1 MCSKKSFSSLEV
13 LKRLSHAHTAITDG
27 FLREIA
33 MQTQENGSSTVSR
46 ARGDESPVVPGKKKE
61 EGSTS
66 KQKQGYVSI
75 TPSYSR
81 VSEKLRRISSG
92 SLQCS
97 LFCGGQR
104 CKYENAGRWGEK
116 DKALQGLFS
125 HWVTDNILAMARPST
140 HIFEKVQLVEQF
152 RT

>member
-1 MCSKKSFSSLEV
+1 
-13 LKRLSHAHTAITDG
+13 
-27 FLREIA
+27 
-33 MQTQENGSSTVSR
+33 MQTQGNGSSAVSR
-46 ARGDESPVVPGKKKE
+46 AQGDESPVVPRKKKE

-104 CKYENAGRWGEK
+104 CKYENAGRWGEE
-116 DKALQGLFS
+116 DKALRGLFS

-140 HIFEKVQLVEQF
+140 HIFEEVQLVEQF
-152 RT
+152 KT

>member
-1 MCSKKSFSSLEV
+1 MCSKKSFSLLEV
-13 LKRLSHAHTAITDG
+13 LKTHTHCHTWVSTGDSDADTGKWLAHRIQGAG
-27 FLREIA
+27 GRIA
-33 MQTQENGSSTVSR
+33 CRT
-46 ARGDESPVVPGKKKE
+46 KE
-61 EGSTS
+61 EGGRIKRR
-66 KQKQGYVSI
+66 KQNQGYVSI

-116 DKALQGLFS
+116 DRALRGLFS

-140 HIFEKVQLVEQF
+140 HIFEEFQLVEQF
-152 RT
+152 KT

>member
-1 MCSKKSFSSLEV
+1 
-13 LKRLSHAHTAITDG
+13 
-27 FLREIA
+27 
-33 MQTQENGSSTVSR
+33 MQTQGNGSSAVSR
-46 ARGDESPVVPGKKKE
+46 AQGDESPVVPRKKKE

-66 KQKQGYVSI
+66 KQKQDYVSI

-104 CKYENAGRWGEK
+104 CKYENVMNSDSSES
-116 DKALQGLFS
+116 DHCSLCYELFLTTDGF
-125 HWVTDNILAMARPST
+125 HWCCNTGCSLGYCTSLVTHYDLSKRDLST
-140 HIFEKVQLVEQF
+140 RLVLHM
-152 RT
+152 

>member
-1 MCSKKSFSSLEV
+1 MCSKKSFSLLEV
-13 LKRLSHAHTAITDG
+13 LKTHATVTNG
-27 FLREIA
+27 FLLEIA
-33 MQTQENGSSTVSR
+33 MQTQGNGSPTVSKVQ
-46 ARGDESPVVPGKKKE
+46 GEESPVVTRKKE
-61 EGSTS
+61 EGSNS

-104 CKYENAGRWGEK
+104 CKYENAVRWGEK
-116 DKALQGLFS
+116 DRALRGLYS
-125 HWVTDNILAMARPST
+125 HWVTDNILAMARPSS
-140 HIFEKVQLVEQF
+140 HIFEEFQLVEQF
-152 RT
+152 KT